1 MRGKECEF
9 GCGDSVGVIFV
20 ISVENA
26 LGFKAGY
33 PLGEDSV
40 KSQAE
45 K

>member
-1 MRGKECEF
+1 M
-9 GCGDSVGVIFV
+9 
-20 ISVENA
+20 
-26 LGFKAGY
+26 GFKVFVKQSNMNVKGDQHTFLTAFGISAGH